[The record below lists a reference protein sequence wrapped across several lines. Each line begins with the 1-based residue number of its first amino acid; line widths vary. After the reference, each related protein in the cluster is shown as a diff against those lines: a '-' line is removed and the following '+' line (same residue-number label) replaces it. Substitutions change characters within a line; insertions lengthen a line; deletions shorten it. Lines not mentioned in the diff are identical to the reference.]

1 VQHAVLVVKQLV
13 LLHGI
18 ASDVKVSS
26 VIDESD
32 GEESQ
37 KDQLSMG
44 ARAVP
49 WKIEP
54 CTSSHNLRPREA
66 SFDNPSSRR
75 LTQDDASGSHAP
87 QVRLIKTT
95 VFLSAGV
102 LFICTSLPPIPILN
116 FQPTRI
122 FQNMFTDLTDI
133 VSKFCFA
140 T

>member
-1 VQHAVLVVKQLV
+1 MQHAVLVVKQLV

-18 ASDVKVSS
+18 PSDVKVSS

-49 WKIEP
+49 WKVEP
-54 CTSSHNLRPREA
+54 GTSSHNWRPREA

-87 QVRLIKTT
+87 QVRPIKT
-95 VFLSAGV
+95 VFLSAAV
-102 LFICTSLPPIPILN
+102 SLICTSLLPIPILN